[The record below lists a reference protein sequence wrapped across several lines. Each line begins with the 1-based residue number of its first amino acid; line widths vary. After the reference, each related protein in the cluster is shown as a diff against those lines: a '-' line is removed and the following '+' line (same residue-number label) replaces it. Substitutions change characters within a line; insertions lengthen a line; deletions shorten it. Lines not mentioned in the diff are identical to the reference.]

1 MAVEA
6 EVEALNT
13 SSIFTTNNDDA
24 KGYSKAPM
32 MQMIAL
38 FL

>member
-6 EVEALNT
+6 EAEALNT

-24 KGYSKAPM
+24 IGFSKAPM
-32 MQMIAL
+32 KRIAL